1 MTSDSDTEVLEVE
14 LDETVKVPQSLDYN
28 DLDNIP
34 KLDGIPIK
42 GNIRERDPTVPEWA
56 KQPRKPTYSAKE
68 VGAVGVDEMQ
78 ALSIEELQELWDEA

>member
-14 LDETVKVPQSLDYN
+14 LDETVRVPQSLDYN
-28 DLDNIP
+28 DLANIP
-34 KLDGIPIK
+34 TLDGIRIK
-42 GNIRERDPTVPEWA
+42 GNIRERDPTVPKWA
-56 KQPRKPTYSAKE
+56 KQPEKPTYSAEE

>member
-1 MTSDSDTEVLEVE
+1 MTSDTEVLEVE
-14 LDETVKVPQSLDYN
+14 LDETVRVPQSLDYN
-28 DLDNIP
+28 DLINIP
-34 KLDGIPIK
+34 KLDGIQIK

-56 KQPRKPTYSAKE
+56 KQPEKPAYSAEE

>member
-1 MTSDSDTEVLEVE
+1 MTSDTEVLEVE
-14 LDETVKVPQSLDYN
+14 LDETVRVPQSLDYN
-28 DLDNIP
+28 DLINIP
-34 KLDGIPIK
+34 TLDGIQIK

-56 KQPRKPTYSAKE
+56 KQPKKPTYSAEE

>member
-1 MTSDSDTEVLEVE
+1 MTSDSDTEVLEFE

-28 DLDNIP
+28 DLANIP

>member
-1 MTSDSDTEVLEVE
+1 MTSDTEVLEVE
-14 LDETVKVPQSLDYN
+14 LDEAVRVPMSRDYN
-28 DLDNIP
+28 DLLNIP
-34 KLDGIPIK
+34 TLDGIQIK

-68 VGAVGVDEMQ
+68 VGAVGADEMQ

>member
-14 LDETVKVPQSLDYN
+14 LDETLRVPHSLDYN
-28 DLDNIP
+28 DLANIP
-34 KLDGIPIK
+34 KLDGIQIK

-56 KQPRKPTYSAKE
+56 KKPEKPTYSAEE

-78 ALSIEELQELWDEA
+78 ALSVEELQELWDEA

>member
-1 MTSDSDTEVLEVE
+1 MTSDTEVLEVE
-14 LDETVKVPQSLDYN
+14 LDETVRVPQSLDYN
-28 DLDNIP
+28 DLINIP
-34 KLDGIPIK
+34 TLDGIQIK

-56 KQPRKPTYSAKE
+56 KQPEKPTYSAKE